1 MIDGSISKSDD
12 YAEGARII
20 NDEAVRMRGLVDD
33 LLYLT
38 QVDAGEFSIQPEEM
52 STSELLQA
60 TQERFQR
67 RAQQAGIDLRVL
79 SQSPQRF
86 SGDGRRLEQA
96 LANIVDN
103 AVRHTPSGGAVT
115 LRSFAENGHINLSV
129 HNTGSVIP
137 PEAMPHIFD
146 RFFQADPAGARADAN
161 TGLGLAITR
170 EIVEAH
176 GGDVTA
182 SSSEEAGTEFLISLP
197 ASNGARPQDGG
208 AWARPEEDGA

>member
-1 MIDGSISKSDD
+1 
-12 YAEGARII
+12 
-20 NDEAVRMRGLVDD
+20 MRGLVDD

-38 QVDAGEFSIQPEEM
+38 QVDAGEFSIQTEEM
-52 STSELLQA
+52 SASELLQA

-67 RAQQAGIDLRVL
+67 RAEQAGIELRVL
-79 SQSPQRF
+79 TQSAQRF
-86 SGDGRRLEQA
+86 PGDGRRLEQA

-103 AVRHTPSGGAVT
+103 AVRHTPAGGAVT
-115 LRSFAENGHINLSV
+115 MRSSAENGHVNLSV

-137 PEAMPHIFD
+137 PEAMPHIFE

-176 GGDVTA
+176 GGGVTA
-182 SSSEEAGTEFLISLP
+182 TSSQEDGTEFLISLP
-197 ASNGARPQDGG
+197 VSSTAAQPDDD
-208 AWARPEEDGA
+208 AWARPDEDDA